1 MIAEDGDEDDD
12 DELNLTDERVE
23 VVVGDVS

>member
-1 MIAEDGDEDDD
+1 MIAEDGDGDDD

-23 VVVGDVS
+23 VVVGDVG